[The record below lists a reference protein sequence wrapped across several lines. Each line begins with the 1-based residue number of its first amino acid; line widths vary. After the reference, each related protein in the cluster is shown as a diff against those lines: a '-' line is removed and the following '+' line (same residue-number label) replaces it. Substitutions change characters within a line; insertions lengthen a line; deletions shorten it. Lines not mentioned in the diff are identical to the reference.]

1 MDIDIR
7 DFAADHYAEANKRP
21 PRPEI
26 EAYIKAYDARRQ
38 ADADARAA
46 PTPWGGVKPRAGSI
60 PTTLA
65 RHTAILAVRG
75 LGYPRHVGGA
85 QGRSLS
91 RLPVPANVRG
101 APHGSLTTADISLT
115 VTASYF
121 NRRFECR
128 SPTGSMRGWP
138 PR

>member
-7 DFAADHYAEANKRP
+7 DFAADHYAEANKRT

-46 PTPWGGVKPRAGSI
+46 PTPRGGVKPRASSI

-65 RHTAILAVRG
+65 RHTAIPPWVASGIHGTSAALKG
-75 LGYPRHVGGA
+75 DH
-85 QGRSLS
+85 S
-91 RLPVPANVRG
+91 RDCLCPQMQG
-101 APHGSLTTADISLT
+101 APRTTH
-115 VTASYF
+115 
-121 NRRFECR
+121 
-128 SPTGSMRGWP
+128 
-138 PR
+138 